1 MTASGVIWNLSQS
14 ENLVQCLWK
23 FWLTWLIITE
33 FLSGRCLNLSVI
45 PFSTFFMSFFQA
57 FRMECQNLLCPSEN
71 VWAYVSLGISSRF
84 SCGRFSVRSFN
95 QKELDVKVRFIQLNL
110 SPAQCSLTRGTPSPP
125 RCLGRKTCSL
135 VVLYD
140 PACINLHI
148 MLSICLETLLGGSEW
163 LQQYDWI
170 C

>member
-1 MTASGVIWNLSQS
+1 MSVEILVNLAHYDGISFRKML
-14 ENLVQCLWK
+14 E
-23 FWLTWLIITE
+23 
-33 FLSGRCLNLSVI
+33 SVCDSI
-45 PFSTFFMSFFQA
+45 STFFMSFFQA
-57 FRMECQNLLCPSEN
+57 LSVECQNSLCPSVN
-71 VWAYVSLGISSRF
+71 VQVYASLGKSSRF

-135 VVLYD
+135 VALYD

-148 MLSICLETLLGGSEW
+148 MLSICSETLLGGSGM
-163 LQQYDWI
+163 I
-170 C
+170 AAI